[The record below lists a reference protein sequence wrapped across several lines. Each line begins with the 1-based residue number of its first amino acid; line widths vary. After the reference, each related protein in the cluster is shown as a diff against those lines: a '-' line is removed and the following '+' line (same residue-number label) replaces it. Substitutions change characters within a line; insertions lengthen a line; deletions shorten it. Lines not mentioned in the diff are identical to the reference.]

1 MASHN
6 VMHRDIKPDNVL
18 LTDEGAPVLTDF
30 SLAKVVEATT
40 EQPAAT
46 KAADKAGKEKA
57 GKKRKHDK
65 GASDKGG
72 AAVHTSAMGT
82 PTYTAPEIVS
92 GGSDYGTQ
100 ADVWSMGVVFYEL
113 FHGEMPPPDPN
124 PEPNPNP
131 DPDPDPDLNPD
142 SNLNPDPDQARC
154 SRASKTSTPSSTSK
168 R

>member
-1 MASHN
+1 MALALTISLTLKVEIAALLLHALAWMASHN

-30 SLAKVVEATT
+30 SLAKVVEAAT

-46 KAADKAGKEKA
+46 KEKA

-65 GASDKGG
+65 GAADKGG

-113 FHGEMPPPDPN
+113 FHGEMPPPPN

-131 DPDPDPDLNPD
+131 DLT
-142 SNLNPDPDQARC
+142 L
-154 SRASKTSTPSSTSK
+154 T
-168 R
+168 

>member
-1 MASHN
+1 MAPTLKVEIAALLLHALAWMASHN

-113 FHGEMPPPDPN
+113 FHGEMPP
-124 PEPNPNP
+124 
-131 DPDPDPDLNPD
+131 LTLTL
-142 SNLNPDPDQARC
+142 NLNL
-154 SRASKTSTPSSTSK
+154 TLTPNQ
-168 R
+168 